1 MMQNINNVIV
11 YNNLISIKPI
21 NRINWSFKMSSL
33 LMPKATA
40 VWLID
45 NTTLTFEQIS
55 EFCNLHV
62 LEVQAIADGDVGQGI
77 LGFDPILNGQLTQ
90 EEIDNCC
97 KDSTL
102 SLKKSSSSLPETKNK
117 NKGPKYIPLAR
128 RGDKPDAIAWIVKNH
143 PEVKNNQISKL
154 IGTTKDTIEKIRT
167 RSHWN
172 ISNITAKHPVLLSL
186 CSQDDLE
193 NAIVKAGGS
202 IETNSDES

>member
-1 MMQNINNVIV
+1 
-11 YNNLISIKPI
+11 
-21 NRINWSFKMSSL
+21 MSSL

-97 KDSTL
+97 KL
-102 SLKKSSSSLPETKNK
+102 SL
-117 NKGPKYIPLAR
+117 IH
-128 RGDKPDAIAWIVKNH
+128 I
-143 PEVKNNQISKL
+143 
-154 IGTTKDTIEKIRT
+154 
-167 RSHWN
+167 
-172 ISNITAKHPVLLSL
+172 
-186 CSQDDLE
+186 
-193 NAIVKAGGS
+193 
-202 IETNSDES
+202 

>member
-1 MMQNINNVIV
+1 
-11 YNNLISIKPI
+11 
-21 NRINWSFKMSSL
+21 MSLL

-45 NTTLTFEQIS
+45 NTALTFEQIAQ
-55 EFCNLHV
+55 FCNLHV

-90 EEIDNCC
+90 LEIDKCC
-97 KDSTL
+97 SDTNL
-102 SLKKSSSSLPETKNK
+102 QLKKSYSSLTEPKL
-117 NKGPKYIPLAR
+117 KGAKYIPLAR
-128 RGDKPDAIAWIVKNH
+128 RGDKPNAIAWIVKNH
-143 PEVKNNQISKL
+143 PEVKNSQISKL

-186 CSQDDLE
+186 CEQADLE
-193 NAIVKAGGS
+193 NAIIKAGGK
-202 IETNSDES
+202 IEGDEEKNPQTEGIV

>member
-1 MMQNINNVIV
+1 MT
-11 YNNLISIKPI
+11 
-21 NRINWSFKMSSL
+21 SL

-45 NTTLTFEQIS
+45 NTTLTFEQIA
-55 EFCNLHV
+55 EFCSLHV
-62 LEVQAIADGDVGQGI
+62 LEVQAIADGDGGHGI
-77 LGFDPILNGQLTQ
+77 LGYDPILNGQLTQ
-90 EEIDNCC
+90 EEIDKCC
-97 KDSTL
+97 NDY
-102 SLKKSSSSLPETKNK
+102 SLFLTKSNSPLPEHKNK
-117 NKGPKYIPLAR
+117 NKGPKYVPLAR

-172 ISNITAKHPVLLSL
+172 ISNITAKHPVLLNL

-202 IETNSDES
+202 IETNSDDS

>member
-1 MMQNINNVIV
+1 
-11 YNNLISIKPI
+11 
-21 NRINWSFKMSSL
+21 MSSL

-45 NTTLTFEQIS
+45 NTALTFEQIA
-55 EFCNLHV
+55 EFCSLHV

-77 LGFDPILNGQLTQ
+77 LGFNPVLNGQLTQ

-97 KDSTL
+97 NDTSL
-102 SLKKSSSSLPETKNK
+102 FLKKSVSSLPESKVKTR
-117 NKGPKYIPLAR
+117 GPKYVPLAR

-172 ISNITAKHPVLLSL
+172 ISNITAKHPVLLTL
-186 CSQDDLE
+186 CSQEDLE
-193 NAIVKAGGS
+193 NAIIKAGGS
-202 IETNSDES
+202 VETYTDENQSPEN

>member
-1 MMQNINNVIV
+1 
-11 YNNLISIKPI
+11 
-21 NRINWSFKMSSL
+21 MSSL

-90 EEIDNCC
+90 EEIDSCC
-97 KDSTL
+97 NDATL
-102 SLKKSSSSLPETKNK
+102 FLKKSASSLPENKNK

-154 IGTTKDTIEKIRT
+154 LGTTKDTIEKIRT

-186 CSQDDLE
+186 CTQDDLE
-193 NAIVKAGGS
+193 NAIIKAGGS
-202 IETNSDES
+202 IETNSDEN

>member
-1 MMQNINNVIV
+1 
-11 YNNLISIKPI
+11 
-21 NRINWSFKMSSL
+21 MSSL

-55 EFCNLHV
+55 EFCDIHV

-90 EEIDNCC
+90 EEIDDCC
-97 KDSTL
+97 NDPTL
-102 SLKKSSSSLPETKNK
+102 SLKKSPSSLPETKNK
-117 NKGPKYIPLAR
+117 NKGPRYIPLAR

-193 NAIVKAGGS
+193 NAVIKAGGS
-202 IETNSDES
+202 IENNSDES